1 MCQALPSWEAST
13 ESGYKSV
20 TGTPTDIDS
29 DRSVTDPPTDSDQGA
44 NNSFLPFLR
53 SLDPSLLL
61 PPLCSFNGLG
71 CPNTHVHSSDPLY
84 QALDHASPQVAR
96 IN

>member
-13 ESGYKSV
+13 ESGDKSV
-20 TGTPTDIDS
+20 TGTPTDIDR

-71 CPNTHVHSSDPLY
+71 CPNTHL
-84 QALDHASPQVAR
+84 ALDHASQQVAR